1 MCYQCCQ
8 YLHLL
13 SVLFTV
19 LCYDGSCCRSFGL
32 HVSLATHQ
40 VSDVITFCSTFNSVR
55 YGPILYLT
63 IFLNSTIEVL
73 LNHIAQFKFLNFAF
87 FRCRNINPFSTYF
100 AGPHYDVLHY
110 DVYLFSAEV
119 SLVPWQV
126 SFKLSSLSIMHSVPI
141 LYNSTHYLHVCV
153 AMIVSWNFSPTF

>member
-1 MCYQCCQ
+1 M
-8 YLHLL
+8 
-13 SVLFTV
+13 
-19 LCYDGSCCRSFGL
+19 
-32 HVSLATHQ
+32 
-40 VSDVITFCSTFNSVR
+40 
-55 YGPILYLT
+55 P
-63 IFLNSTIEVL
+63 
-73 LNHIAQFKFLNFAF
+73 QFKFLNFAF

-119 SLVPWQV
+119 SFVPWQV

-153 AMIVSWNFSPTF
+153 AMIVSWNFSPTFKETGQVFSLRCWITSDFIHFFIFFFYFYRPFSSQWWIWLALTGLFLASSIG

>member
-1 MCYQCCQ
+1 MMGAAVVPLAYMSVWLLTKSLMSSLFAALLILLGMGLYSTWQSFWTLQLKCYQ
-8 YLHLL
+8 
-13 SVLFTV
+13 T
-19 LCYDGSCCRSFGL
+19 
-32 HVSLATHQ
+32 
-40 VSDVITFCSTFNSVR
+40 
-55 YGPILYLT
+55 ILP
-63 IFLNSTIEVL
+63 
-73 LNHIAQFKFLNFAF
+73 QFKFLNFAF